1 MEKLLVL
8 GAGPFQVP
16 LITKAQ
22 EMGIY
27 VIAITPDGPYPGI
40 QIADKVYFHDAKD
53 EEYALEVAKKEQING
68 VISDQGDLFVRPVAY
83 VAEHMGL
90 PGNTYETALN
100 YTDKHR
106 MREKSKELGLATIE
120 SKMIYTLDEAIE
132 VFRSLGGQ
140 AIIKPVDSSSS
151 RGISKIPTEEELV
164 AKWDEAKSYSRSG
177 GIIIEHFV
185 TGPQFEVDSIAAG
198 GHVYPLMYADLDEFD
213 LPNVF
218 SSRTRLYPSTADEEV
233 VKKLLDYSQKI
244 NEGFGMHQGV
254 SHNEYIMDENTGEI
268 YLIECALRGGGTYIA
283 TAIAA
288 NETGIDTQEF
298 LVNVA
303 LGRLDDVPHF
313 EMNQRHAGYVC
324 FYLPLGEVISTEGK
338 PEVEALPWVDKTKL
352 ANIEVGQHTKAAADK
367 NQRCAIVFHAD
378 SREEMLERIDIIKS
392 MLKIKVRTEDG
403 NIQGPIW
410 G

>member
-27 VIAITPDGPYPGI
+27 VIAITPDGNYPGI
-40 QIADKVYFHDAKD
+40 KIADKVYFHDAKD
-53 EEYALEVAKKEQING
+53 EEYALEVARKEQING

-90 PGNTYETALN
+90 PGNKYQTALT
-100 YTDKHR
+100 YTDKHL

-120 SKMIYTLDEAIE
+120 STVVDTLDEALE
-132 VFRSLGGQ
+132 VFRALKGT

-151 RGISKIPTEEELV
+151 RGISLIETEQDLRD
-164 AKWDEAKSYSRSG
+164 KWDEAKSYSRSG
-177 GIIIEHFV
+177 GIIVEHFV

-218 SSRTRLYPSTADEEV
+218 SSRTRLYPSVAPDEV

-244 NEGFGMHQGV
+244 NEGFGMYQGV
-254 SHNEYIMDENTGEI
+254 SHNEYIMDEKTGEI

-288 NETGIDTQEF
+288 NETGLDTQEF

-303 LGRLDDVPHF
+303 LGRLDDVPKF
-313 EMNQRHAGYVC
+313 EMNKCHSGYVA
-324 FYLPLGEVISTEGK
+324 FYLPVGEVVSVEGK
-338 PEVEALPWVDKTKL
+338 DEVEALPYVDKSKL
-352 ANIEVGQHTKAAADK
+352 ANIELGQFTKAAADK
-367 NQRCAIVFHAD
+367 NQRCAVILHAN
-378 SREEMLERIDIIKS
+378 SREQMMERIETIKN
-392 MLKIKVRTEDG
+392 MLKIKVKTDQGIE
-403 NIQGPIW
+403 GPIW
-410 G
+410 